1 MTRDHGIQDPGFL
14 GSMIHMVRGDGQHS
28 SARVHPGDAILVG
41 VVGMPGGMARA
52 CPHTSRPGGDN
63 YGIQSTILYCREYF
77 LSIQVWT

>member
-41 VVGMPGGMARA
+41 VVGV
-52 CPHTSRPGGDN
+52 PGGD
-63 YGIQSTILYCREYF
+63 GQSLSAHFTPGGRQLWNPEY
-77 LSIQVWT
+77 LTNNK